1 MSYLAFC
8 SFYASNLSKQK
19 YELLETINR
28 AFLVSVLIQYI
39 MELVAFGFPR
49 SRKKEFI
56 FETIGCVYIFSF
68 FFYKARLDILNSGDT
83 LNRALNG
90 VAIFFQILR
99 YLKCNCWL
107 R

>member
-1 MSYLAFC
+1 MLEAI
-8 SFYASNLSKQK
+8 NLTFSVGV
-19 YELLETINR
+19 
-28 AFLVSVLIQYI
+28 LVQYS

-49 SRKKEFI
+49 NRKKEFL
-56 FETIGCVYIFSF
+56 FETIGCLYILCF
-68 FFYKARLDILNSGDT
+68 FLYKARLGILNSGDT